1 MTIPR
6 VIQLKEPVDPT
17 EKDYDGYARKKLIK
31 QLQGLLYC
39 AHFIQ
44 KFCYTNKHQI
54 IFFLLENQA
63 IVNLLSMRQHRYL
76 SDRSY
81 RSYSDKR
88 DQFVEEQLGDVS
100 EKSFLNAY
108 EFR

>member
-1 MTIPR
+1 MPVPR
-6 VIQLKEPVDPT
+6 FIQLKEPVAPT
-17 EKDYDGYARKKLIK
+17 EKDYDRYARKKLIK
-31 QLQGLLYC
+31 QLQWLLYC
-39 AHFIQ
+39 AHFMQ
-44 KFCYTNKHQI
+44 KFCDSHEHQI

-63 IVNLLSMRQHRYL
+63 FLNLLCMRNARYL

-81 RSYSDKR
+81 RSYTEKR

-108 EFR
+108 EFC